1 MTRRLPRPGLRA
13 SVTAAFAL
21 GALLLSV
28 ALSVGT
34 YVLARHLLLEQRERT
49 ALRQAYADAALVRSG
64 LGTSGTPVSEV
75 LGGVAPPAG
84 ASMYVRQ
91 DGSWYSSTLDQSGED
106 LTEVVR
112 PLVAEGEVG
121 VGWTSRTEPHA
132 VVVGVP
138 LPAVGAEYYEVSVA
152 RELDATLH
160 TLAVALAVGAALT
173 TVAGAGLGRAASRRV
188 LAPLTDVT
196 RAAVDISAGDLER
209 RLRDTHDPDLT
220 SLVSS
225 FNDMVDALHSRI
237 QRDARFAADVSH
249 ELRTPVTTLTTS
261 LALLERADDLSPQ
274 AQQAVRL
281 MSAELSRF
289 RRALEDLLALGR
301 LEAGIDEARV
311 TTTAAHELARQ
322 ALVASGRRADLLED
336 LDGPGDAPGPLVLVD
351 RPQMVRALVNLYDN
365 ADLHGDGLVAVRV
378 AARGGR
384 AEISV
389 RDRGPGVPEQDRRRI
404 FERFA
409 RAGGSRPGTGSG
421 LGLSLVAETV
431 HRHGGDV
438 RCDST
443 GSGAEFVVG
452 LPLADSLAD
461 PAGGAA

>member
-1 MTRRLPRPGLRA
+1 MTPALNRRLPRPGLRA

-34 YVLARHLLLEQRERT
+34 YVSARHLLLEQRERT

-84 ASMYVRQ
+84 ASMYVRR
-91 DGSWYSSTLDQSGED
+91 DGSWYSSSLDQSGED

-112 PLVAEGEVG
+112 PLVANGEVG
-121 VGWTSRTEPHA
+121 VGWTSQTDPHA
-132 VVVGVP
+132 VVVGIP

-209 RLRDTHDPDLT
+209 RLRDTGDPDLT
-220 SLVSS
+220 ALVSS

-261 LALLERADDLSPQ
+261 LALLQRADDLSPR

-281 MSAELSRF
+281 MSDELSRF

-322 ALVASGRRADLLED
+322 ALVASGRRTALLED
-336 LDGPGDAPGPLVLVD
+336 LDGADAAPGPLVLVD

-365 ADLHGDGLVAVRV
+365 ADLHGDGLVSVQV
-378 AARGGR
+378 ATQAGR
-384 AEISV
+384 AEIRV
-389 RDRGPGVPEQDRRRI
+389 RDRGPGVPEPDRRRI

-409 RAGGSRPGTGSG
+409 RAGASKPGTGSG

-438 RCDST
+438 RC
-443 GSGAEFVVG
+443 GSAGGGAEFVVA
-452 LPLADSLAD
+452 LPLADRTE
-461 PAGGAA
+461 GAS